1 MIFEKP
7 RAVPTLM
14 SLAAA
19 SVLFLAIT
27 GAAQTPNFADAN
39 ASSVVKRMLPR
50 GGSSDCAVHMTTDAA
65 GRRTRSL
72 AEMLAAESSASSPSQ
87 KLPRFVAHR
96 DYLAA
101 DGPQNIAMGDLNG
114 DGIADLIVN
123 DGNTS
128 NISLLLGNRNGS
140 FQPLKLINAGGANP
154 FDAVIA
160 DFNGDGKND
169 VAVTTASGVSIL
181 LGDGKGNLGAPTVFA
196 AGTNPGHIVLADFN
210 GDHKL
215 DLAVTNIGSNDVS
228 ILLGRGDGTFAPAVS
243 VPVGMGPLGIAIGD
257 FNRDGKA
264 DLAVANTGIAA
275 GSNNG
280 PHGNTLAILLGNG
293 KGGFRPV
300 SFIPVEKTPLIVV
313 TGDFNNDTKLDLA
326 VSNNGKGDV
335 SELLGNGDG
344 TFQSPRLFHVKGA
357 ASLSVADFNGDN
369 NQDLAVTNLT
379 ATIGAGSNIAVL
391 LGDGKGNFQPP
402 VTEPSGRTALDVFAG
417 DFNHDGKT
425 DYITADSDSNSVSV
439 VLGKGDG
446 TFFDIGPGV
455 NSKAQFSQQM
465 VTADFNHDGLPDL
478 ALVNT
483 GSNPFGNTVSVMLG
497 KKGGSFMPG
506 KLFAVDQQPT
516 GLAVTDFNH
525 DGHLDLVV
533 ANFGNFPTNGDV
545 SLLLGNGD
553 GSFQSPR
560 NFAAG
565 DFPVSIAVADFN
577 GDGNPDA
584 VVANFGTT
592 VGTPSISM
600 MLGDGKN
607 KFGKSK
613 TVATFPQNT
622 QLSHITTGDLN
633 GDGKAD
639 IAYINVLN
647 DNRVSIQLGNG
658 DGTFQPAQAVTIGNI
673 FSTIFFTYSVGDFNN
688 DGIPDFAVEEGGTV
702 EILLGDGKGNFTSAG
717 VFSEGEGGLFF
728 DPNNV
733 LLADFNGDGFLDVAV
748 TEGFDDNV
756 SLLLGNGDGTLGTA
770 NLFAGGFAGGAVV
783 IDAGNTRP
791 GIAISEQVSF
801 TSAEVIVIK
810 NAPPSK

>member
-27 GAAQTPNFADAN
+27 GAAQTQDFADPSV
-39 ASSVVKRMLPR
+39 SSVAKRMLPR
-50 GGSSDCAVHMTTDAA
+50 SASRDRSIGMTTDVA
-65 GRRTRSL
+65 GRRTRSF
-72 AEMLAAESSASSPSQ
+72 AEMLAAESSASNPSQ

-228 ILLGRGDGTFAPAVS
+228 ILLGVGDGTFAAAVS
-243 VPVGMGPLGIAIGD
+243 VPVGMGPLGIAVGD
-257 FNRDGKA
+257 FNHDGKP
-264 DLAVANTGIAA
+264 DLAVANTGIVA

-280 PHGNTLAILLGNG
+280 PHGNTLAILVGNG
-293 KGGFRPV
+293 KGGFRPA

-313 TGDFNNDTKLDLA
+313 AGDFNNDTKLDLA

-357 ASLSVADFNGDN
+357 ASLSVADFNGDG

-402 VTEPSGRTALDVFAG
+402 VTAPSGRTALDVFAG

-439 VLGKGDG
+439 VLGKGNG

-478 ALVNT
+478 AIANT
-483 GSNPFGNTVSVMLG
+483 GVIRAFGHTVSVLLG
-497 KKGGSFMPG
+497 KKGGGFMPG
-506 KLFAVDQQPT
+506 KLFAVGQQPS

-525 DGHLDLVV
+525 DGHLDLLV
-533 ANFGNFPTNGDV
+533 ANFGDFPTNGNV

-553 GSFQSPR
+553 GSFQSAR

-565 DFPVSIAVADFN
+565 DFPDAIAVADFN

-584 VVANFGTT
+584 VVANFGTSL
-592 VGTPSISM
+592 GTPSISL

-607 KFGKSK
+607 RFGKSK
-613 TVATFPQNT
+613 NVVTFPQFT
-622 QLSHITTGDLN
+622 QVSNVTTGDFN

-658 DGTFQPAQAVTIGNI
+658 DGTFQPARAVTIRNI
-673 FSTIFFTYSVGDFNN
+673 FTTIFFTYSVGDFNN

-770 NLFAGGFAGGAVV
+770 HLFAGGFAGGAVA
-783 IDAGNTRP
+783 IDSGKTQP
-791 GIAISEQVSF
+791 SIAI
-801 TSAEVIVIK
+801 TTDNAEVVVVR
-810 NAPPSK
+810 NATPSK

>member
-7 RAVPTLM
+7 RAVHTLM
-14 SLAAA
+14 SFAAA
-19 SVLFLAIT
+19 LVLFLPIT
-27 GAAQTPNFADAN
+27 GTAQTQDFADPS
-39 ASSVVKRMLPR
+39 ASSVTKRMLPR
-50 GGSSDCAVHMTTDAA
+50 SGSPDRSVRMTTDVA
-65 GRRTRSL
+65 GRKTRSF
-72 AEMLAAESSASSPSQ
+72 AEMLAAVSASTSSQ

-181 LGDGKGNLGAPTVFA
+181 LGDGKGDLGAPTVFA
-196 AGTNPGHIVLADFN
+196 AGTIPGHIVLADFN

-215 DLAVTNIGSNDVS
+215 DLAVTNIGSDDVS
-228 ILLGRGDGTFAPAVS
+228 ILLGKGDGTFAAAVS

-257 FNRDGKA
+257 FNHDGKS
-264 DLAVANTGIAA
+264 DLAVANTGIVA
-275 GSNNG
+275 GSNKG

-293 KGGFRPV
+293 KGGFRPA

-313 TGDFNNDTKLDLA
+313 AGDFNNDKKLDLA

-344 TFQSPRLFHVKGA
+344 TFQAPRLFQVRGA
-357 ASLSVADFNGDN
+357 ASLSVADFNGDG
-369 NQDLAVTNLT
+369 NQDLAVTNVT
-379 ATIGAGSNIAVL
+379 ATLGAGSNIAIL
-391 LGDGKGNFQPP
+391 FGDGKGSFKPP
-402 VTEPSGRTALDVFAG
+402 VTAPSGRTAVDVFAG
-417 DFNHDGKT
+417 DFNHDGKA
-425 DYITADSDSNSVSV
+425 DYITANSDSNTVSV

-446 TFFDIGPGV
+446 TLFDIGPGV
-455 NSKAQFSQQM
+455 NSKAQFSLQT

-483 GSNPFGNTVSVMLG
+483 GANPFGHTVSVMLG
-497 KKGGSFMPG
+497 KKGGGFMPG
-506 KLFAVDQQPT
+506 KLFAVGQQPT

-553 GSFQSPR
+553 GSFQSPL

-565 DFPVSIAVADFN
+565 DFPASIAVADFN

-584 VVANFGTT
+584 AVVNFGTT
-592 VGTPSISM
+592 LGTPSISE

-607 KFGKSK
+607 RFGKSK
-613 TVATFPQNT
+613 SIATFPQNT
-622 QLSHITTGDLN
+622 QLSHITTGDFN
-633 GDGKAD
+633 GDGRAD
-639 IAYINVLN
+639 IAYISVLN

-658 DGTFQPAQAVTIGNI
+658 DGTFQPPQAVTVGDL
-673 FSTIFFTYSVGDFNN
+673 FTTIFFTYSVGDFNN
-688 DGIPDFAVEEGGTV
+688 DGISDFAVEKGGEV

-717 VFSEGEGGLFF
+717 VFSEGEGGLFMNP
-728 DPNNV
+728 DNV

-748 TEGFDDNV
+748 TDGFDDNV

-770 NLFAGGFAGGAVV
+770 NLFAGGFANGAVV
-783 IDAGNTRP
+783 IDSGNTRP

-801 TSAEVIVIK
+801 TRAEVIVIK
-810 NAPPSK
+810 NATPSK